1 MTGNRVRTADAV
13 RFKNKLRFWL
23 TLAAIG
29 SFLLYPIILVII
41 FNYFGGNIV
50 ALVTFA
56 FIFDIGIN
64 IFMISRFPDVE
75 ISSRYLG
82 LLRYLS
88 FAYIRWDRVRSADMV
103 EGESSRSIIVT
114 YSSSDGGTSRLRIP
128 MSGFSG
134 TDRGRLKE
142 LIFKYIPER
151 RPNGS

>member
-1 MTGNRVRTADAV
+1 MAEKTVGPADAE

-29 SFLLYPIILVII
+29 SFLLYPVILVII

-56 FIFDIGIN
+56 FIFDIGVN

-88 FAYIRWDRVRSADMV
+88 FTYIRWDRVRSAEII
-103 EGESSRSIIVT
+103 EGESSRSIVVT
-114 YSSSDGGTSRLRIP
+114 YLMSDGRTGRVKIT

-134 TDRGRLKE
+134 TDRERLKE
-142 LIFKYIPER
+142 LVFKHVPSR
-151 RPNGS
+151 RS